1 MKEHTVKK
9 WLGQAGCAAT
19 ARMTLALSK
28 PKILK
33 AAGILLRFALGFG
46 LSQAVIF
53 EMYAPF
59 GLAAVAAGGGTA
71 NGLSSLFGAM
81 LGYFLAPEGVDG
93 LKYVAA
99 GVLIYSSVFIFRDT
113 RAARSNVFMPAAAAA
128 VTACVGLVFVIERG
142 FLTQDVVLYIAE
154 IILVA
159 GGTYF
164 YRLAL
169 AADIPPAKEQVPS
182 HSLRRVVGVLVMAS
196 TLLIPLS
203 RVVLPF
209 GVSVGRIL
217 AVTLVLMAAY
227 SGGMGAGSSS
237 GVCMGLAVDT
247 VFGQPFFSMAYGFA
261 GLLSGVLSGAGRL
274 ACAAGYV
281 GATAAAVLLP
291 GPGGVHIGVV
301 YETFAAGMIFMLMPD
316 RYTERFRQLTS
327 VEQEN
332 SGRVHAVHAHMHA
345 GKRLEQLS
353 GALREL
359 YDTLTS
365 TFDTLSKS
373 NDADTAS
380 VFDRAANKVCRKCA
394 LASMCWDREAL
405 DTYNALNDLTGNML
419 SMGKLTPSDFPPHF
433 TARCINLRAF
443 TAAVNEELAALLYRR
458 QYKSR
463 LRESR
468 NMVCAQYGELS
479 QVIGCFAEEFSGEP
493 GFDLEAE
500 RRLEKYLKA
509 QNIKAAVAVYR
520 DTAGRACAEI
530 EGDDLSP
537 LVEKRTATKRAV
549 SEVLGLRVN
558 EPEQQRGIF
567 GERLIITEA
576 APLGAVMG
584 VAAHRKKGQCVSGD
598 SWTYFKN
605 DSGMLYVLLSDGM
618 GTGKEAAVESGMVL
632 RLLERFLRAGVLPAT
647 AIKTLNSALILKAED
662 DCAPVTL
669 DLMSVDLFSG
679 EITLYKCGAAPT
691 YIKKGRKLTRFASQ
705 TLPAGTSL
713 PGQPQMDVRHAR
725 LGAGDL
731 IVMASDGIA
740 SVQDDLWIYQLLE
753 QSELSDPKELS
764 CLIMEEAVKH
774 YGRSDDMTVLVLG
787 MKKRGSDKARSE
799 QAV

>member
-19 ARMTLALSK
+19 ARMTLALNK
-28 PKILK
+28 PAILK

-46 LSQAVIF
+46 FSQAVIF
-53 EMYAPF
+53 EKYAPF
-59 GLAAVAAGGGTA
+59 GLGIVAAGGGTA
-71 NGLSSLFGAM
+71 GGLSSLFGAM

-99 GVLIYSSVFIFRDT
+99 AVLIYSSVFIFRDT
-113 RAARSNVFMPAAAAA
+113 RAARTNVFMPAAAAA

-142 FLTQDVVLYIAE
+142 FLSEDIVLYAME
-154 IILVA
+154 IILAA
-159 GGTYF
+159 GSTYF
-164 YRLAL
+164 YRLAMGT
-169 AADIPPAKEQVPS
+169 DVTPAKEQVPS
-182 HSLRRVVGVLVMAS
+182 HSFQRVVGLLVMSS
-196 TLLIPLS
+196 TFLIALS
-203 RVVLPF
+203 RVVLPL
-209 GVSVGRIL
+209 GISVGRIV
-217 AVTLVLMAAY
+217 AVTVVLMAAY

-247 VFGQPFFSMAYGFA
+247 VFGQPFFSMAYAFS
-261 GLLSGVLSGAGRL
+261 GLVSGVLSGAGRL

-281 GATAAAVLLP
+281 AATAAAVLLP
-291 GPGGVHIGVV
+291 GPDGTHIGVI

-316 RYTERFRQLTS
+316 IYTERFSQLTGTGTKS
-327 VEQEN
+327 T
-332 SGRVHAVHAHMHA
+332 GRVNKMHAYA

-353 GALREL
+353 KALREL
-359 YDTLTS
+359 YDTLS
-365 TFDTLSKS
+365 CTFDTLSKA
-373 NDADTAS
+373 NDGDTAS
-380 VFDRAANKVCRKCA
+380 VFDRASGRVCRKCA

-405 DTYNALNDLTGNML
+405 ETYNTLNDLTGSML
-419 SMGKLTPSDFPPHF
+419 NMGKLTAADFPAHF
-433 TARCINLRAF
+433 AARCINLRAF
-443 TAAVNEELAALLYRR
+443 TEAVNEELTALLYRR

-468 NMVCAQYGELS
+468 NMVCVQYGELS
-479 QVIGCFAEEFSGEP
+479 HVIGSFAEEFSGEP
-493 GFDLEAE
+493 GFDPEAE
-500 RRLEKYLKA
+500 RRLGKYLKA
-509 QNIKAAVAVYR
+509 QNVKAEVAVYR

-530 EGDDLSP
+530 EGADLSP
-537 LVEKRTATKRAV
+537 LTVKKGATRKAV

-584 VAAHRKKGQCVSGD
+584 VAAHRKKGQSVSGD

-618 GTGKEAAVESGMVL
+618 GTGKEAAVESGLVL
-632 RLLERFLRAGVLPAT
+632 RLLEHFLRAGVLPET
-647 AIKTLNSALILKAED
+647 AIKTLNSALVLKSEE

-669 DLMSVDLFSG
+669 DLMSVDLFTG

-713 PGQPQMDVRHAR
+713 PGQPQMEVRRAK

-740 SVQDDLWIYQLLE
+740 IAQDDLWILKLLE
-753 QSELSDPKELS
+753 ESMLSDPKELS
-764 CLIMEEAVKH
+764 CVIMEEAVKH

-787 MKKRGSDKARSE
+787 MKKRGSDKARAE
-799 QAV
+799 QVV